1 MFQNSNFK
9 IESKFKIRNWKLYI
23 LSGYTRYHAERNSEH
38 NVLYFKCN
46 MIIFLYGEDSFRR
59 KRKYTEIISIFATKN
74 GNLGLSEFSTDGVE
88 SFLEVLKNRSI
99 FSPRT
104 LVSIKDIDFN
114 ALPDNI
120 LEVFIKSLLEIINS
134 QEIIVLISSIQASLP
149 VNMPFLNSLPSKTQE
164 FSFLPKEKLV
174 FFVAKEASM
183 KGLELSDID
192 IRALIASFSGD
203 LWAIDSEL
211 QKLAS
216 AQSLDIYSPNTAPS
230 YFELLNTIKFSKTR
244 EAKLV
249 ALETALYLLKE
260 DPARVFNGL
269 AYSAPKGTL
278 PGAWFSIMADYDVA
292 VKSGRM
298 DYEEA
303 LLDFVI
309 R

>member
-1 MFQNSNFK
+1 
-9 IESKFKIRNWKLYI
+9 
-23 LSGYTRYHAERNSEH
+23 
-38 NVLYFKCN
+38 

-59 KRKYTEIISIFATKN
+59 KRKYSEIISSFTIKN
-74 GNLGLSEFSTDGVE
+74 SNLGLSEFYYDEIEG
-88 SFLEVLKNRSI
+88 FLEALKNRSI

-114 ALPDNI
+114 SLSENT
-120 LEVFIKSLLEIINS
+120 LEAFIKSLLEIIGS
-134 QEIIVLISSIQASLP
+134 QEIIVLISSIQTSLP
-149 VNMPFLNSLPSKTQE
+149 DNMSFLNNPPSKTQE

-174 FFVAKEASM
+174 FFVTKEALV
-183 KGLELSDID
+183 KGVKLSEID
-192 IRALIASFSGD
+192 IRALVASFSGD
-203 LWAIDSEL
+203 LWAIESEL

-216 AQSLDIYSPNTAPS
+216 AQSLDIYSLGSAPS
-230 YFELLNTIKFSKTR
+230 YFELLNTIKSNKTR

-249 ALETALYLLKE
+249 ALETILYLLKE

-269 AYSAPKGTL
+269 AYSAPQGVAPEK
-278 PGAWFSIMADYDVA
+278 WFSVMADYDVF
-292 VKSGRM
+292 VKSGQM